1 MIDKKIKVR
10 VKKLKKTIDDYRYRY
25 HVLDDPTVTD
35 EIYDSLMSELRQLEK
50 EYPELKTPDSPSQ
63 RIGGQ
68 PLDKFTK
75 VKHRLRQWSLD
86 DAFTLRELYDWEER
100 NLKVLAKEVSNKDD
114 FERLKKD
121 LRKYTVELKIDG
133 LKIILEYKEGVLVQ
147 GATRG
152 DGKIGE
158 DVTENIKTIQSIPL
172 RLNKPFTLTAVG
184 ECWLSVLELERLN
197 KIRKE
202 KGVPELANSRNAA
215 AGSIRQLDSK
225 IAASRKLDSFIYDL
239 NWLEEGQAIKSS
251 SGPTTGASVVG
262 PLDEKVVFPPK
273 QNEELQFM
281 TDLGFKVNKEFR
293 LCNDLDGVQ
302 KMYEDW
308 QNKRNNQDY
317 GIDGLVLKINSK
329 EIQDILGYT
338 GKSPRFAIAYKFPTE
353 KATSVI
359 EDIQLQVGRTGV
371 LTPVAHLTPTL
382 IAGSIV
388 SKATLH
394 NEGEI
399 KRKGIKIGD
408 TVVVHKAGD
417 VIPEVIE
424 VVEKMRTGKE
434 IDWVMPDTCPVCG
447 GEIKK
452 EKILDNNKK
461 DSAAY
466 YCANP
471 NCFAVEKERL
481 IHFVAKKGF
490 NIDGLGE
497 KIIEQLVEEGLVSSA
512 GDIFSLKK
520 GDLEVLERFAEKSA
534 DNLIKAIE
542 ESKIVDLNN
551 FLFALG
557 VRHFGEESAYL
568 ITQEMFNKESKL
580 FFKKQGISK
589 MASPVDLVKYFGNLS
604 AGDLL
609 EINGLGERMVESL
622 LSWFS
627 SENNK
632 RLLEEF
638 SEEGVRFTD
647 ESIAMINT
655 SEQDSKNK
663 KMLGKTFVLTG
674 KLETM
679 TRDEAKKII
688 KKNGGKTSSA
698 ISKNTDFLLAGTKA
712 GSKLVKAEK
721 LGVRIIGEKE
731 FLKI

>member
-1 MIDKKIKVR
+1 MISKEIKIR
-10 VKKLKKTIDDYRYRY
+10 VEKLRKTIDDYRYRY
-25 HVLDDPTVTD
+25 HVLDDPEVTD
-35 EIYDSLMSELRQLEK
+35 EVTDSLMSELRKLEK

-63 RIGGQ
+63 RIGGK
-68 PLDKFTK
+68 PLDKFKK

-86 DAFTLRELYDWEER
+86 DAFSLEELHDWEER
-100 NLKVLAKEVSNKDD
+100 NLKILAKKITNKEQ
-114 FERLKKD
+114 FKK
-121 LRKYTVELKIDG
+121 LEKELTQYTVEVKIDG
-133 LKIILEYKEGVLVQ
+133 LKIILEYKNGLLVQ

-152 DGKIGE
+152 DGKVGE
-158 DVTENIKTIQSIPL
+158 DATENIKTIQSIPL
-172 RLNKPFTLTAVG
+172 RLNKPLTLTVVG
-184 ECWLSVLELERLN
+184 ECWLSASELERLN
-197 KIRKE
+197 IIRRK
-202 KGVPELANSRNAA
+202 KGEPELANSRNAA

-239 NWLEEGQAIKSS
+239 NWLEEEQFVDNKEIFSPAGQS
-251 SGPTTGASVVG
+251 
-262 PLDEKVVFPPK
+262 
-273 QNEELQFM
+273 EELNFLK
-281 TDLGFKVNKEFR
+281 DLGFKVNQEFR
-293 LCNDLDGVQ
+293 RCNSLKAVQ

-308 QNKRNNQDY
+308 QGKRSNQNY

-382 IAGSIV
+382 IAGSMV

-417 VIPEVIE
+417 VIPEVVE
-424 VVEKMRTGKE
+424 VVIKMRTGKE
-434 IDWVMPDTCPVCG
+434 TTWKMPTTCPVCG

-471 NCFAVEKERL
+471 NCFAVEKEKL

-497 KIIEQLVEEGLVSSA
+497 KIIEQLIDENVISSA
-512 GDIFSLKK
+512 SDIFTLRQ

-534 DNLIKAIE
+534 DNLIKSIE
-542 ESKIVDLNN
+542 SSKNIDINN

-557 VRHFGEESAYL
+557 IRHFGEESAYL
-568 ITQEMFNKESKL
+568 VTQEMLNKDSDLFFGKYQIGKIKTPTDLIDYFNKMTKEK
-580 FFKKQGISK
+580 
-589 MASPVDLVKYFGNLS
+589 
-604 AGDLL
+604 LL
-609 EINGLGERMVESL
+609 EINGLGERMVGSL
-622 LSWFS
+622 IDWFAREDS
-627 SENNK
+627 QK
-632 RLLEEF
+632 ILKEF
-638 SEEGVRFTD
+638 TEFGVQFTK
-647 ESIAMINT
+647 ESIQIT
-655 SEQDSKNK
+655 SNSSNSSDDK
-663 KMLGKTFVLTG
+663 KLLNKTFVLTG

-679 TRDEAKKII
+679 SRDDAKKII
-688 KKNGGKTSSA
+688 KQNGGKVLSA
-698 ISKNTDFLLAGTKA
+698 VSKNVDFLLVGSKA
-712 GSKLVKAEK
+712 GSKLKKAEN
-721 LGVRIIGEKE
+721 LGIRVISEENFKKIIRKV
-731 FLKI
+731 FR